1 MIVRKNGIAELD
13 ARLDMIEGIDEEIIY
28 RDSTNMGSPYTYI
41 IKILGLNKDRL
52 CAMHRLFRLNFNS
65 VAQTFQIQALEA
77 QQVKDALHSIV
88 IMLQQPVVSF
98 CIDPKEIITMRILKN
113 CKKEF
118 SKETGC
124 WLHFKWPSRVISV
137 YGIEGAAASAY
148 VCTLLGELRSCIAN
162 EGVGRN
168 GRQLMEHM
176 FDRRYKT
183 LIKKYVEYIET
194 RSGAQL
200 VILSDKTEA
209 GYMIV
214 QFYGQKA
221 KIAAALNVISEEV
234 LVLPTTTTG
243 PCPAKVCC
251 PGEIVSP
258 KEFQSRQQQ
267 QQQQQQRAVAANP
280 TADQHPRGQ
289 RLPHYLIEQQQQ
301 QQQQQQLQAHQWQH
315 FDSIQQ
321 QLLTQVISEYHQQQG
336 NETIIH
342 HSPVPEIETTV
353 KFATDTDCEQ
363 GAQSPHA
370 GLDAGTLREM
380 ARMRGP
386 GMQLGNS
393 KSLPNLPV
401 GLVQARNAPEPDD
414 SHLYAQLIKK
424 QNMGNVLQVVNGA
437 GVDLR
442 WVIKLLKEVGK
453 SSLPLEVVMQM
464 LEKSVA
470 VQQFQ
475 DFEDH

>member
-1 MIVRKNGIAELD
+1 MSSKLCSMIVRKNGIAELD

-301 QQQQQQLQAHQWQH
+301 QQQQQQQSLCHWMMPLACIW
-315 FDSIQQ
+315 FDLVVTQLVYYYNNNNSHNNHNNDTEPIVIQPSIF
-321 QLLTQVISEYHQQQG
+321 LTH
-336 NETIIH
+336 
-342 HSPVPEIETTV
+342 
-353 KFATDTDCEQ
+353 
-363 GAQSPHA
+363 
-370 GLDAGTLREM
+370 
-380 ARMRGP
+380 GP
-386 GMQLGNS
+386 CCASSGFG
-393 KSLPNLPV
+393 
-401 GLVQARNAPEPDD
+401 
-414 SHLYAQLIKK
+414 HLW
-424 QNMGNVLQVVNGA
+424 
-437 GVDLR
+437 R
-442 WVIKLLKEVGK
+442 
-453 SSLPLEVVMQM
+453 
-464 LEKSVA
+464 
-470 VQQFQ
+470 
-475 DFEDH
+475 